1 MSGKSRWKSM
11 PLLRKGASRRFW
23 LASCSLRRADGLT
36 TPALW
41 FSLITGHASA
51 DCPTHIALTVKILPN
66 KTVCVT
72 LAVGFGLFVAVAFFN
87 WRSSNQLH
95 LTSTAVSQSHQV
107 RANLTRLLAAV
118 QDTQMGLRGYL
129 LTGDSYFLQPYTFGV
144 QQVQFQFDR
153 LVRLTS
159 DNSAQQSR
167 LHTLK
172 PLLDQSLG
180 QAHDT
185 IALRETAGFEPA
197 RRAIAS
203 RKDQLLT
210 DAIRLAIQEM
220 DQAEAALLVTRAQ
233 AAREA
238 SDLNLSAVA
247 ASAGVCFIFFVAA
260 AILFMRTGRN
270 RASENELAAQKLTS
284 QIVPVFQDQT
294 PRKPAD
300 KPAPVVEKAKPVE
313 TPVAQT
319 REPLAKKQP
328 EPMRKQEILPQTKP
342 QTPATP
348 HPAPQPTSRPTPQ
361 VAAAQTA
368 PPATR
373 PVQKTVTPTPAGT
386 TTFTKKQETAPESR
400 PAPEARPAPAPVAEA
415 KPKPAARPST
425 PFPTDTSPILFGKK
439 SDAPAEPRKPDFRP
453 QPLGPIIEQVVA
465 MLIPA
470 AETQQITLGQ
480 QLAPD
485 LPELPLD
492 ADSVSEVLVNLLTN
506 ALKFTPFGGNIL
518 VTAGQPFPGV
528 VHVSV
533 IDSGCGIPAD
543 RSERI
548 FECQDQSKANSLH
561 MSRQLVRQHGGQIWV
576 QSEPGKGS
584 TFTFSLPLRRV
595 AATPKPEAK
604 PVPALDT
611 EIGEFTWQRTDKAA

>member
-1 MSGKSRWKSM
+1 
-11 PLLRKGASRRFW
+11 
-23 LASCSLRRADGLT
+23 
-36 TPALW
+36 
-41 FSLITGHASA
+41 
-51 DCPTHIALTVKILPN
+51 VKILPN
-66 KTVCVT
+66 KTVSVT
-72 LAVGFGLFVAVAFFN
+72 LAVAFGLFLAVAFFN
-87 WRSSNQLH
+87 WRSSTQLH
-95 LTSTAVSQSHQV
+95 QTSAAVSQSHQV

-167 LHTLK
+167 LNALK
-172 PLLDQSLG
+172 PLLDQSLA

-185 IALRETAGFEPA
+185 IAVRETAGFEPA
-197 RRAIAS
+197 RREVAS

-210 DAIRLAIQEM
+210 DAVRLAIQEM

-247 ASAGVCFIFFVAA
+247 TAAGVCFIFFVAA
-260 AILFMRTGRN
+260 AILFVRAGRN
-270 RASENELAAQKLTS
+270 RTPENEFAAQKLS
-284 QIVPVFQDQT
+284 AQIVPVFQDQSQ
-294 PRKPAD
+294 RKPAD
-300 KPAPVVEKAKPVE
+300 KPTAAAEKPKPAE
-313 TPVAQT
+313 TPREQPAKKHQETGPQRKPEPALQTKQPTPQPGAQT
-319 REPLAKKQP
+319 SSRPA
-328 EPMRKQEILPQTKP
+328 PQVTAP
-342 QTPATP
+342 QTPA
-348 HPAPQPTSRPTPQ
+348 PAAKP
-361 VAAAQTA
+361 AQKPIA
-368 PPATR
+368 PI
-373 PVQKTVTPTPAGT
+373 PAGST
-386 TTFTKKQETAPESR
+386 VFAKKQDTALEPRPALESR
-400 PAPEARPAPAPVAEA
+400 PLPAPAAET
-415 KPKPAARPST
+415 KPKPAAPPPS
-425 PFPTDTSPILFGKK
+425 PRSTDTSPILFGKK
-439 SDAPAEPRKPDFRP
+439 SDAPVEPRKPDFRP

-492 ADSVSEVLVNLLTN
+492 ADGVSEVLVNLLTN

-533 IDSGCGIPAD
+533 IDSGCGIPSD

-548 FECQDQSKANSLH
+548 FECQDEAKANSLH
-561 MSRQLVRQHGGQIWV
+561 TSRQLVRQHGGQIWV

-595 AATPKPEAK
+595 AANPKPEAK
-604 PVPALDT
+604 TVPALDT
-611 EIGEFTWQRTDKAA
+611 EIGQFTWQRTDKAA